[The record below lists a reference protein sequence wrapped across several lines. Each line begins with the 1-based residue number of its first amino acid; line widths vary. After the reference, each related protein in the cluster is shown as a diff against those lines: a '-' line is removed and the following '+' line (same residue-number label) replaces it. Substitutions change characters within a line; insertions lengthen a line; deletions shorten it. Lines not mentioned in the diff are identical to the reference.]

1 MVHNQ
6 PTRAAK
12 AVALGRLK
20 QQLYKP
26 TKLEKYQKAYEL
38 AKLRVQ
44 VIQLAS
50 KLNITELEALHKLTK
65 AINFGS

>member
-44 VIQLAS
+44 VIRLAS
-50 KLNITELEALHKLTK
+50 KLNITELEALHKIAK
-65 AINFGS
+65 ATFFGS